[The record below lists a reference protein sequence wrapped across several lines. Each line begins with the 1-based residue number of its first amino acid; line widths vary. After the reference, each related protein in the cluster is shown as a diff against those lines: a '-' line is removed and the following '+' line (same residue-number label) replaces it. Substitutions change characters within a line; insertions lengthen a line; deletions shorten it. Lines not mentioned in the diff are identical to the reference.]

1 MKIVHV
7 TSGLGL
13 GGAEGV
19 LCRLCLDTKD
29 LEHVVVALSLGE
41 SRFSDSLRDSGI
53 KVLWFNLKSPF
64 FLFILLKVILSI
76 RSERPDLIQGW
87 MYHGDLVSAVAGLF
101 LRLPVAWNVRHSN
114 IVWKFKN
121 VPLLAIT
128 FINAILSWFVPA
140 QIFTCSKEAIR
151 SHGKVGYCMKKF
163 TAIPNGFDRSKFVLH
178 QYTDLPYTAA
188 PLTFGMLARFHPQK
202 GHSVLLEACKM
213 LQRRG
218 MDFRLV
224 LGGPSVDAANRN
236 LMDIIDKYD
245 LSRHV
250 ELVGEVTNG
259 SDFMQLID
267 VHILSSTSGEGFP
280 NVVAEAC
287 LCGLVTI
294 VTDVGDSSSVSKGTG
309 WVVQPGCAKE
319 LADAMEDILLNYQR
333 SDLSKLGRQARK
345 KVSEVY
351 SLSRMSGE
359 YRTAWSAIVA
369 NQ

>member
-7 TSGLGL
+7 ISGLGL

-19 LCRLCLDTKD
+19 LCRLCLDTRD
-29 LEHVVVALSLGE
+29 LEHVIVALSLGE
-41 SRFSDSLRDSGI
+41 SRFSDSLLDSGI
-53 KVLWFNLKSPF
+53 KVLRFNLKSPF
-64 FLFILLKVILSI
+64 FLLILLKIILSI

-114 IVWKFKN
+114 ITLKFKN
-121 VPLLAIT
+121 APLLAVT
-128 FINAILSWFVPA
+128 FINAILSWLVPV
-140 QIFTCSKEAIR
+140 QIFTCAKEATR
-151 SHGKVGYCMKKF
+151 SHGNVGYCVRKF
-163 TAIPNGFDRSKFVLH
+163 TTIPNGFDRSKFDLH
-178 QYTDLPYTAA
+178 QYTALPYSVA

-202 GHSVLLEACKM
+202 GHSVLLDACKI

-218 MDFRLV
+218 MDFRLI
-224 LGGPSVDAANRN
+224 LGGSGVDAANRD
-236 LMDIIDKYD
+236 LMDIVDNHN
-245 LSRHV
+245 LSRQV
-250 ELVGEVTNG
+250 ELVGEVKNG
-259 SDFMQLID
+259 SEFMQLID

-309 WVVQPGCAKE
+309 WVVQPGSAKE

-333 SDLSKLGRQARK
+333 SDLSKLGHQACK
-345 KVSEVY
+345 KVSEAY